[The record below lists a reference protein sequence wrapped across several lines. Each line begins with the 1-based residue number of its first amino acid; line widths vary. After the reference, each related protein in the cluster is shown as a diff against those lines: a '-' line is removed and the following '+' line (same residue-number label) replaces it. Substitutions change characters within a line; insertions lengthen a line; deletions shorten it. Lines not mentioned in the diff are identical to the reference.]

1 MSGRSGRVFGG
12 VRRDR
17 IHIGPARSDGAR
29 HGEWFARKPLHITTT
44 PHPRTRYKDR
54 QSVTHPLRGAD
65 ILARSLAA
73 AGTRKVFSLS
83 GNHVMPIFD
92 ATIEANLDIVHVRH
106 EGAAT
111 HMADA
116 WGRLTGEPGVCLF
129 TGGPGHANAVGPLVT
144 ALGAE
149 SPVVMLSGHAPLGQ
163 LGFDAFQELRQAE
176 MAAPAAKASW
186 TAQTAQGLGADI
198 ARAMRIARSG
208 RPGPVHVSIP
218 TDIMEVLVDDGAR
231 WIAQPDATRAPSAA
245 LAPDVAAAIVAQ
257 LRNARRPLVLTG
269 PMMGNGNARRLRE
282 QLAQVSG
289 VPVLYMESPRGVAD
303 PTLGAVA
310 EILAQ
315 ADLVL
320 MLGKKLDFTVRFGQ
334 EPLFAANCRFIQVD
348 PEPVALERARLAS
361 GDPARIVFATLADT
375 IPAAQALIAAWSA
388 GKPITGG
395 WAAEVAAAQAFR
407 PDEWK
412 TISSREGA
420 IHGLHVGQAV
430 RGLIDRLTDPIYV
443 SDGGECSQWSQACVG
458 ERAAMRMTNGPGGA
472 IGGGVAFAIG
482 AALAHPR
489 SPVVLTIGDGSFGY
503 HMAEYETAVR
513 CKAPFVAIV
522 GNDAC
527 WNAEHQ
533 IQLRVYGAERAI
545 GCEMLATRYDQ
556 VVTALGGH
564 GELVTRVAELPA
576 ALDRAIQSGKP
587 ACLNVM
593 VQRVAAPTF
602 SRRALQ
608 PTVSGT

>member
-1 MSGRSGRVFGG
+1 M
-12 VRRDR
+12 
-17 IHIGPARSDGAR
+17 
-29 HGEWFARKPLHITTT
+29 T
-44 PHPRTRYKDR
+44 
-54 QSVTHPLRGAD
+54 QSLRGAD

-83 GNHVMPIFD
+83 GNHIMPIFD
-92 ATIEANLDIVHVRH
+92 AAIDAKLDIVHVRH

-116 WGRLTGEPGVCLF
+116 WGRLAGEPGVCLF

-163 LGFDAFQELRQAE
+163 LGFDAFQELRQAD
-176 MAAPAAKASW
+176 MAAPATKASW

-198 ARAMRIARSG
+198 ARAMRIATSG

-218 TDIMEVLVDDGAR
+218 TDIMEALVGEGAR
-231 WIAQPDATRAPSAA
+231 WIANPDSCRVAPAS
-245 LAPDVAAAIVAQ
+245 LAPEVAESIVAQ
-257 LRNARRPLVLTG
+257 LRKARRPLVLTG
-269 PMMGNGNARRLRE
+269 PMMGNGNARALRE
-282 QLAQVSG
+282 KLASASG
-289 VPVLYMESPRGVAD
+289 IPVLYLESPRGMAD

-310 EILAQ
+310 EVLAQ

-320 MLGKKLDFTVRFGQ
+320 LLGKKLDFTVRFGHA
-334 EPLFAANCRFIQVD
+334 PLFDASCRFIQID
-348 PEPVALERARLAS
+348 PEPEALSRARLAI
-361 GDPARIVFATLADT
+361 GDATRIVFAALADPV
-375 IPAAQALIAAWSA
+375 PAAQALIVAWSA
-388 GKPITGG
+388 GKPIGG
-395 WAAEVAAAQAFR
+395 AWAEEVTAAMTFR
-407 PDEWK
+407 PDDWQS
-412 TISSREGA
+412 IVSREGA

-430 RGLIDRLTDPIYV
+430 RGLIDRLKDPIYV
-443 SDGGECSQWSQACVG
+443 SDGGECSQWSQSCVG
-458 ERAAMRMTNGPGGA
+458 ERASMRMTNGPGGA
-472 IGGGVAFAIG
+472 IGGGVAFAIA

-489 SPVVLTIGDGSFGY
+489 APVVLTIGDGSFGY

-513 CKAPFVAIV
+513 CKAPFVAVV
-522 GNDAC
+522 GNDSC

-545 GCEMLATRYDQ
+545 GCEMLTTRYDQ

-564 GELVTRVAELPA
+564 GELVTRAADLPA

-587 ACLNVM
+587 ACVNVM

-602 SRRALQ
+602 SRRAIQ
-608 PTVSGT
+608 PTVSGA

>member
-1 MSGRSGRVFGG
+1 MPLARVVDLTYRSSR
-12 VRRDR
+12 
-17 IHIGPARSDGAR
+17 PA
-29 HGEWFARKPLHITTT
+29 TTEI
-44 PHPRTRYKDR
+44 R
-54 QSVTHPLRGAD
+54 SVTHSLRGAD

-83 GNHVMPIFD
+83 GNHIMPIFD
-92 ATIEANLDIVHVRH
+92 ATIEAKLDIVHVRH

-176 MAAPAAKASW
+176 MAAPATKASW
-186 TAQTAQGLGADI
+186 TAQTSHGLGADI
-198 ARAMRIARSG
+198 ARAMRIAKSG

-218 TDIMEVLVDDGAR
+218 TDIMEALVDDGER
-231 WIAQPDATRAPSAA
+231 FIAGRDACRSVPNALSAEIA
-245 LAPDVAAAIVAQ
+245 ESIVAQ
-257 LRNARRPLVLTG
+257 LRKARRPLVLTG
-269 PMMGNGNARRLRE
+269 PMMGNGDARALRE
-282 QLAQVSG
+282 KLAQVSG

-303 PTLGAVA
+303 PTLGAIA
-310 EILAQ
+310 EVLAQ

-334 EPLFAANCRFIQVD
+334 APLFDATCRFIQID
-348 PEPVALERARLAS
+348 PDAAALDRARVAIGDAS
-361 GDPARIVFATLADT
+361 RIVFATLADAM
-375 IPAAQALIAAWSA
+375 PAAHALITAWSA
-388 GKPITGG
+388 GKPVSGA
-395 WAAEVAAAQAFR
+395 WADEVAAAQAFR
-407 PDEWK
+407 PQEWGS
-412 TISSREGA
+412 IASHDGA

-430 RGLIDRLTDPIYV
+430 RGLIDRLPAPIYV

-472 IGGGVAFAIG
+472 IGGGVAFAI
-482 AALAHPR
+482 AAAVAQPR

-522 GNDAC
+522 GNDSC

-564 GELVTRVAELPA
+564 GELVTRAADLPA

-587 ACLNVM
+587 ACVNVM

-602 SRRALQ
+602 SRRAIQ
-608 PTVSGT
+608 PSVSGA